1 MKAFVQELKDKIHEI
16 EKKMLP
22 EVKHLEQEAHDV
34 FVNKVEPI
42 LKEKLE
48 AFEKYLIPIVEKMI
62 EDKMKSL
69 VK

>member
-1 MKAFVQELKDKIHEI
+1 MQGISLLWTNAKEYIGKNLMWLCATRSVYE
-16 EKKMLP
+16 
-22 EVKHLEQEAHDV
+22 
-34 FVNKVEPI
+34 VEPI

-48 AFEKYLIPIVEKMI
+48 EFEKYLMPIVEKMI

>member
-22 EVKHLEQEAHDV
+22 EVNHLEQEAHDV